1 MLRPQANTS
10 PPKLNR
16 EEVKGR
22 GALLSD
28 ICKDTKLRKVS
39 VVNDRSAPLLDS
51 KIQTPKS
58 QTPSTEHPYI
68 RLYQYLH
75 QQPSQQG
82 AACEEQKKM
91 AGEERSALSL
101 ESKTTN
107 LLWYWGCLQEAEGQR
122 SHRRQQTH
130 CWLNNPGPHKHL
142 QSSGQCLLSHSLM
155 HLKTEL
161 KEVSEFIVL

>member
-1 MLRPQANTS
+1 MTREANGGASGGANGGASGGEPDGGLTPIQDELGSRRSRVCSSRMPLPPPGGPLPPPTVSQANTI

-28 ICKDTKLRKVS
+28 IAKSTKLRNVS
-39 VVNDRSAPLLDS
+39 VVNDCSAPLLDS

-58 QTPSTEHPYI
+58 QSPSTEHPYI

-75 QQPSQQG
+75 QQPSLQG
-82 AACEEQKKM
+82 AASEEQKKM
-91 AGEERSALSL
+91 ADEERSALSL

-107 LLWYWGCLQEAEGQR
+107 LL
-122 SHRRQQTH
+122 
-130 CWLNNPGPHKHL
+130 
-142 QSSGQCLLSHSLM
+142 
-155 HLKTEL
+155 
-161 KEVSEFIVL
+161 